1 MRDSG
6 NSRFLCGLYFA
17 VSAARGMHAC
27 VRACMCVRARA
38 PADCTPVPRVC
49 VRAHRRRRRCTRVCV
64 GRRRKRRGEARRGN
78 ERLEPQIPFVRASSA
93 AATRDSA
100 SSPSFSPLLS
110 LSLAP
115 PFLLSPPSTSA
126 PDIRVS
132 LTLSFPRAF
141 LLRFLS
147 SASRRIRALLR
158 LCHIPP
164 SRPSARFSRPLSPF
178 RLCHSIAVLS
188 RVSPTQG
195 RPEGGMSRGPVK
207 GARKG

>member
-1 MRDSG
+1 
-6 NSRFLCGLYFA
+6 
-17 VSAARGMHAC
+17 
-27 VRACMCVRARA
+27 MCVHGRARA
-38 PADCTPVPRVC
+38 PADCTPVPPC
-49 VRAHRRRRRCTRVCV
+49 VRTCAPPASPMHACVRREEEEEEE
-64 GRRRKRRGEARRGN
+64 RRGEKGKRATGAADSLCPRKLCSSN
-78 ERLEPQIPFVRASSA
+78 PRLRVFSLFLSS
-93 AATRDSA
+93 
-100 SSPSFSPLLS
+100 LS

-164 SRPSARFSRPLSPF
+164 SRPSAQFSRPLSPF